1 MASSTMSKREGGSA
15 LSHLPLLDDVNEL
28 IDKEKML
35 LEFKVLEQQK
45 EAREWKVKYDSL
57 LGKMSENAISRG
69 TNDDYR
75 LLEHAADNE
84 INIDNDRQIS
94 PDISTITDYI
104 HKRGDHYILDMSGK
118 SALFVI
124 TELTKG
130 AKILKQYNSLL
141 YSVYLRGCNLSDEHA
156 LLLCTKIISNP
167 ATTGENTGHN
177 FIFIFNL
184 YDQYM

>member
-1 MASSTMSKREGGSA
+1 MSKREGGST

-69 TNDDYR
+69 TNDDYK

-84 INIDNDRQIS
+84 VIDNNRQIS

-130 AKILKQYNSLL
+130 SKILKQYNSLL
-141 YSVYLRGCNLSDEHA
+141 FSV
-156 LLLCTKIISNP
+156 
-167 ATTGENTGHN
+167 
-177 FIFIFNL
+177 FITQITSS
-184 YDQYM
+184 QIHGI